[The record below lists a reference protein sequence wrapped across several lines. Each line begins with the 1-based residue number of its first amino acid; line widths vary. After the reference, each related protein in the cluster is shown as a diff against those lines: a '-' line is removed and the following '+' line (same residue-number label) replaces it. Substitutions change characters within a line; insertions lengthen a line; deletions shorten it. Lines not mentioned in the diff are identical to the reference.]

1 MVQVMAGTAPH
12 TISRQCRSREE
23 AECWAAQ
30 VMAHGLGP
38 VLIDGQPFAQGAR
51 RSAEGGEGDPAQ
63 QLG

>member
-1 MVQVMAGTAPH
+1 
-12 TISRQCRSREE
+12 
-23 AECWAAQ
+23 
-30 VMAHGLGP
+30 MAHGLGP